1 MQRPLP
7 VPDRSSWMT
16 SHMAEVTSSDTVVT
30 VSANLLH
37 RQITT
42 VFEKWGMS
50 ADDASTAATIMVDTD
65 LSGVDSHGIGMLP
78 HYHKLFA
85 EGRLDPRA
93 VPITIRDT
101 GPVVLIDARHGIGH
115 VASHAGM
122 RAAMDKARQHGI
134 GVSGVTGSN
143 HYGAAGWYARMAADE
158 GLVAFSMTNVTNHFL
173 VPVRGTKPAL
183 GTNPIAFA
191 VPTDDP
197 QRPVLLDMATTTVA
211 FGKVN
216 IARRSG
222 KPIPAG
228 WALDDHGGPETD
240 SQRAYEGRR
249 LAPLGGTREL
259 GAHKGYGLALMVEI
273 LCATLT
279 GAADLDTGHFFL
291 VLDPAAFR
299 SRDDFKAD
307 LDGLLGR
314 LRAIGPSDPDQPVLI
329 PGDPE
334 HDMVSQRREGGI
346 PMVQTLVDE
355 VRLVCKESGAAFL
368 LDAG

>member
-1 MQRPLP
+1 
-7 VPDRSSWMT
+7 MT
-16 SHMAEVTSSDTVVT
+16 ECVT
-30 VSANLLH
+30 VSADLLH

-42 VFEKWGMS
+42 VFERWGMS
-50 ADDASTAATIMVDTD
+50 AEDADIAATVMVDTD

-78 HYHKLFA
+78 HYHKLLVD
-85 EGRLDPRA
+85 GRLDPRA
-93 VPITIRDT
+93 VPVTLRDA

-115 VASHAGM
+115 VASRAGM
-122 RAAMDKARQHGI
+122 RAAMSKARQHGI
-134 GVSGVTGSN
+134 GVAGVTGSN

-158 GLVAFSMTNVTNHFL
+158 GFVAFCMTNVTNHFL
-173 VPVRGTKPAL
+173 VPVRGTEPAL

-191 VPTDDP
+191 APTGDP
-197 QRPVLLDMATTTVA
+197 ARPVLLDMATTTVA

-216 IARRSG
+216 IARRSQ

-228 WALDDHGGPETD
+228 WALDARGGPETN
-240 SQRAYEGRR
+240 SQTAFEGRR

-279 GAADLDTGHFFL
+279 GASRDDLDTGHFFL

-299 SRDDFKAD
+299 SQEDFKAD
-307 LDGLLGR
+307 LGGLLGR
-314 LRAIGPSDPDQPVLI
+314 LRAIVPSDPAQPVLI

-334 HDMVSQRREGGI
+334 HDMVLARRRDGI

-355 VRLVCKESGAAFL
+355 VRLVCSESGAAFL
-368 LDAG
+368 LDPAGPAGPRV

>member
-1 MQRPLP
+1 
-7 VPDRSSWMT
+7 
-16 SHMAEVTSSDTVVT
+16 MAELETQVTTQVT
-30 VSANLLH
+30 VPADLLH

-42 VFEKWGMS
+42 VFETWGMP
-50 ADDASTAATIMVDTD
+50 ADDADIAATVMVDTD

-78 HYHKLFA
+78 HYHKLFV

-93 VPITIRDT
+93 APVTIRDA
-101 GPVVLIDARHGIGH
+101 GPIVLIDARHGIGH
-115 VASHAGM
+115 VASRAAM
-122 RAAMDKARQHGI
+122 RAAMDKARQHGV
-134 GVSGVTGSN
+134 GVAGVTGSN
-143 HYGAAGWYARMAADE
+143 HYGAAGWYARMAAGE
-158 GLVAFSMTNVTNHFL
+158 GLVGFSMTNVTNHFL
-173 VPVRGTKPAL
+173 VPVFGTEPAL

-197 QRPVLLDMATTTVA
+197 RRPVLLDMATTTVA

-216 IARRSG
+216 IARRSR

-228 WALDDHGGPETD
+228 WALDEQGGPQTD
-240 SQRAYEGRR
+240 SQTAYEGRR

-279 GAADLDTGHFFL
+279 GASTDGLDTGHFFL

-299 SRDDFKAD
+299 DPDDVKAD
-307 LDGLLGR
+307 LGGLLGR
-314 LRAIGPSDPDQPVLI
+314 LRAIAPSDPEQPVLI

-334 HDMVSQRREGGI
+334 HDMVDRRRDGGI
-346 PMVQTLVDE
+346 PLVRTLLDE
-355 VRLVCKESGAAFL
+355 VRLVCSESGAAFL
-368 LDAG
+368 LDAA

>member
-1 MQRPLP
+1 MAAPDTSLT
-7 VPDRSSWMT
+7 VPAD
-16 SHMAEVTSSDTVVT
+16 
-30 VSANLLH
+30 LLH

-42 VFEKWGMS
+42 VFTTWGMS
-50 ADDASTAATIMVDTD
+50 AADADTAATVMVDTD

-78 HYHKLFA
+78 LYHRLFA

-93 VPITIRDT
+93 VPVTIRDN
-101 GPVVLIDARHGIGH
+101 GPAVLIDAKHGIGH

-134 GVSGVTGSN
+134 GVAGVTGSN

-173 VPVRGTKPAL
+173 VPVRGTEPAL

-191 VPTDDP
+191 APTHDP
-197 QRPVLLDMATTTVA
+197 ARPVLLDMATTTVA

-216 IARRSG
+216 IARRAR
-222 KPIPAG
+222 KPLPEG
-228 WALDDHGGPETD
+228 WALDGHGEPETD
-240 SQRAYEGRR
+240 SEKAFDGRR

-279 GAADLDTGHFFL
+279 GASLQNLDTGHFFL

-299 SRDDFKAD
+299 SRDAFQAD
-307 LDGLLGR
+307 LDELLGR
-314 LRAIGPSDPDQPVLI
+314 LRAIAPTDPDQPVLI
-329 PGDPE
+329 AGDPE
-334 HDMVSQRREGGI
+334 HDTVAQRRRDGI

-355 VRLVCKESGAAFL
+355 VRVVCSDSKAAFL
-368 LDAG
+368 LDAGEAA